1 MIIDEKLKSIK
12 SEILEMHKLA
22 KRSVELCL
30 DGLRGD
36 VKKKKECA
44 KLEQMADVLNTD
56 IDFSCVTAIALYQP
70 VARDLRF
77 LIGMMR
83 ISSSYE
89 RVTDLAQEI
98 ALYDCLDDCLLSI
111 FEKMKD
117 TLLEMFKVIEGGY
130 EGKIENLRENLIKL
144 DDRVDQ
150 YYVEAMEYLSGLSKC
165 QIDWV
170 LIARHLERIGDLLG
184 KVGARIIFIEVGR
197 RVWIK

>member
-1 MIIDEKLKSIK
+1 MIEEKLKNIK
-12 SEILEMHKLA
+12 ADILEMHKLA
-22 KRSVELCL
+22 KKSIELCI

-36 VKKKKECA
+36 VKKKKECV

-56 IDFSCVTAIALYQP
+56 IDYSCVTAIALYQP

-83 ISSSYE
+83 ISSNYE
-89 RVTDLAQEI
+89 RMTDLAQEI
-98 ALYDCLDDCLLSI
+98 ALYDCLDDCLLPI
-111 FEKMKD
+111 FERMKD
-117 TLLEMFKVIEGGY
+117 TLLKMFKVIENGY
-130 EGKIENLRENLIKL
+130 EGKIDDLRENLLRL
-144 DDRVDQ
+144 DDQVDQ
-150 YYVEAMEYLSGLSKC
+150 YYVEAMEYISGLPRC

-170 LIARHLERIGDLLG
+170 LTARHLERIGDLLG